1 MISFEVKG
9 MSCGHCVKA
18 VTEAVRAVDP
28 AARVSV
34 DLARAR
40 VDVESNADAVRLR
53 AAIVDA
59 GYEVPA

>member
-18 VTEAVRAVDP
+18 VTQALQSVDP
-28 AARVSV
+28 AASVAV

-40 VDVESNADAVRLR
+40 VDVESKADAARLR
-53 AAIVDA
+53 AAIVEA